1 MPFEIYLIVWISQKS
16 TLSLCFIAGDG
27 CGPNPD
33 ELHPSFEHRGGAAHH
48 HSLPQH
54 TGVGSRAWPAAWIQS
69 CELQGLDGGED
80 PGRRPPGTARSQR
93 RLLGEFCCF
102 SKISTRGCL
111 RKMERCK
118 LFNFS
123 STFKYLKYFGLIK
136 GASHIVTHV
145 SALWTSLQFG
155 KWSGT
160 LVPIWDAV

>member
-1 MPFEIYLIVWISQKS
+1 MPFEIYLIVWINQKS

-54 TGVGSRAWPAAWIQS
+54 TSVGSRAWPAAWIQS

-102 SKISTRGCL
+102 SKISTRNCLWKFFAPGCI
-111 RKMERCK
+111 ERWK
-118 LFNFS
+118 GVNFFNFL
-123 STFKYLKYFGLIK
+123 TF
-136 GASHIVTHV
+136 H
-145 SALWTSLQFG
+145 FG
-155 KWSGT
+155 KWNGT